1 MTRGKLI
8 ILLSVFAL
16 LSLFSMLSVYFT
28 HQLPTEDIK
37 TTTLGTY
44 KHVGTYDYTAKLRS
58 NVIYNQ
64 TELKPGQGL
73 LYTGI
78 TEYINTTFSYTFES
92 SQEANITIEYK
103 IDVILPSWSKAFN
116 IVPQTKLNSVGNS
129 TKFSNNYLVNI
140 ASLQELKSTLEKETR
155 LYASD
160 YNVTIRAEI
169 HTIANTNIAT
179 IDEYFTPT
187 MAMTFRHG
195 TPEGNYISTTGL
207 EHTTPKEITHTEK
220 IDIPEAMN
228 QRYISYAFCATTLAA
243 LVATTW
249 LYTRTSLGPSMKP
262 KKLMEEIIAPYE
274 EIVVETAGEPL
285 SGQTAIF
292 ETESGNRYF
301 KERSPTIKVKA
312 LEDLVKL
319 ADLLGKPVL
328 SYEKAPKTRSKE
340 STRIFCVVD
349 GTTRYECTITAPTRT
364 EEEAEGD

>member
-58 NVIYNQ
+58 NIIYNQ
-64 TELKPGQGL
+64 SELKPGEGT

-140 ASLQELKSTLEKETR
+140 TSFQELKSTLEEETR
-155 LYASD
+155 IRVSD
-160 YNVTIRAEI
+160 YNVTIRPEI
-169 HTIANTNIAT
+169 HTIANNNITT

-187 MAMTFRHG
+187 MTMTFKHG

-207 EHTTPKEITHTEK
+207 EHTKPNEITETK
-220 IDIPEAMN
+220 IIPLLGVMN
-228 QRYISYAFCATTLAA
+228 QRYASYAFCATTLSA

-249 LYTRTSLGPSMKP
+249 AYTRTLKPSLKP
-262 KKLMEEIIAPYE
+262 KKSMEEIIAPYE
-274 EIVVETAGEPL
+274 EIVVETAGEPP
-285 SGQTAIF
+285 SGKIAIF

-301 KERSPTIKVKA
+301 KERRPTIKVKT

-328 SYEKAPKTRSKE
+328 SYEKAPSTPSKE

-349 GTTRYECTITAPTRT
+349 GTTRYECTITAPTTT